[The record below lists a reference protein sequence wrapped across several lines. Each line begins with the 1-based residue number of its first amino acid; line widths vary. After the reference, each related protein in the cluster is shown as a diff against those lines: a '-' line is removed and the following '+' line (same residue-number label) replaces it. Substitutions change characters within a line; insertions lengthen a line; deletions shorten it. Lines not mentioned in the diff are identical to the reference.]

1 MLSAESLFLQPNSPM
16 SRKYLTLLF
25 PFLLTACADTADT
38 DGLNRSSW
46 NADST
51 GYVALNICLPATGGA
66 GMRASSDGTL
76 TEGEKKEY
84 AVNDAT
90 LILFAG
96 NNEEEALFEGAYMVP
111 ARFTTDGGTSQVT
124 VSSRV
129 TRKIRQVENG
139 NVYAYVILNGIGA
152 GVVDTEDGAA
162 TDDIQHTALTVKT
175 KDGTVTLS
183 RQTPV
188 TFRKF
193 LQYVTDATDTRR
205 GFLMTN
211 APLYNTAAGTNTVQT
226 LSRIAPDRIK
236 LTPEEA
242 EGEAATEVYV
252 ERVMAKVSLVD
263 GRDKAKRQYSVTNDA
278 GHTTTYKVEL
288 KNWVL
293 DNTNRSAYLTRHATT
308 ADFKTWAG
316 LKNVKAAA
324 TRFIGAMPVATTGDY
339 KTFVRTHWAKDVNYD
354 KNVHPADM
362 SRLGDGNEA
371 AVNGA
376 LGSDNPQYCFENT
389 FDVERMTVDNT
400 TRAILAAQFVE
411 DGKTTPADLYLYDND
426 TTTLA
431 NAANMK
437 ADITAAINA
446 MAVVKARGK
455 ATDLTF
461 EEVNAHLK
469 RVKSFTI
476 GSVSYTADAT
486 DAAVLKVFN
495 PVYSNIGDI
504 NIYKDGMVY
513 YQIRVKHFGDDL
525 TPWNRG
531 EAKVTTTDTYPVVN
545 RDANYLGRYGILRNN
560 WYELNVATVNR
571 LGYPAIPPLTDKP
584 DDLLNEYISVKVNI
598 QPWVKKGKEIVLQ

>member
-1 MLSAESLFLQPNSPM
+1 M

-38 DGLNRSSW
+38 DGLNRSLW

-66 GMRASSDGTL
+66 GMRATSSDGTL
-76 TEGEKKEY
+76 TDGEKKEY

-183 RQTPV
+183 RQAPV

-226 LSRIAPDRIK
+226 LSLIAPERIK

-242 EGEAATEVYV
+242 ESEAATEVYV

-263 GRDKAKRQYSVTNDA
+263 GRDASKCQYSVTNDA
-278 GHTTTYKVEL
+278 GTKTTTYNVTL
-288 KNWVL
+288 KSWVL

-316 LKNVKAAA
+316 LKNVKADA
-324 TRFIGAMPVATTGDY
+324 TRFVGAMPVATTGDY
-339 KTFVRTHWAKDVNYD
+339 RTFVRTHWAKDVNYD
-354 KNVHPADM
+354 MNVHPADIN
-362 SRLGDGNEA
+362 RLGDGNEA

-376 LGSDNPQYCFENT
+376 LGADNPQYCFENT
-389 FDVERMTVDNT
+389 FDVEHMTVDNT

-411 DGKTTPADLYLYDND
+411 EGKAAADLYLYDND

-431 NAANMK
+431 NTATMK

-446 MAVVKARGK
+446 MAVVKARGT
-455 ATDLTF
+455 AGDVVF
-461 EEVNAHLK
+461 EEVNAHLR

-476 GSVSYTADAT
+476 GSVSYAADAT
-486 DAAVLKVFN
+486 DAAVLQVFN
-495 PVYSNIGDI
+495 TVYSNIGDI

-584 DDLLNEYISVKVNI
+584 DDLLNEYISVIVNI

>member
-1 MLSAESLFLQPNSPM
+1 M
-16 SRKYLTLLF
+16 SHKYLTFLF
-25 PFLLTACADTADT
+25 PFLLTACADT
-38 DGLNRSSW
+38 DGLNNGPSW

-76 TEGEKKEY
+76 TDGEKKEY

-90 LILFAG
+90 LVLFAG

-111 ARFTTDGGTSQVT
+111 ARFTTDGSSSQVT

-129 TRKIRQVENG
+129 TRKIRQVEHG
-139 NVYAYVILNGIGA
+139 NVYAYVILNGIST

-193 LQYVTDATDTRR
+193 QQYVTDATDTRH

-211 APLYNTAAGTNTVQT
+211 APLYNTAAGTHTVQT
-226 LSRIAPDRIK
+226 LSLIAPERIK

-263 GRDKAKRQYSVTNDA
+263 GREATKRQYSVTNDA
-278 GHTTTYKVEL
+278 GLTTTYNVTL

-308 ADFKTWAG
+308 ADFKTWAE
-316 LKNVKAAA
+316 LKNVKADA
-324 TRFIGAMPVATTGDY
+324 TPRFIGATKVATTGDY
-339 KTFVRTHWAKDVNYD
+339 QTFVRTHWAKDVNYD
-354 KNVHPADM
+354 KNVDSADM

-376 LGSDNPQYCFENT
+376 LGADNPQYCFENT
-389 FDVERMTVDNT
+389 FDVERMTIDNT

-411 DGKTTPADLYLYDND
+411 NGKKPADLYLYDND

-431 NAANMK
+431 NVANMK

-446 MAVVKARGK
+446 MTVVKACGT
-455 ATDLTF
+455 ATNLTF
-461 EEVNAHLK
+461 EEVNAHLR

-476 GSVSYTADAT
+476 GSVSYAANAT

-495 PVYSNIGDI
+495 TVYSNIGDI
-504 NIYKDGMVY
+504 NIYKDGMAY

-584 DDLLNEYISVKVNI
+584 DDLLNEYISVIVNI

>member
-1 MLSAESLFLQPNSPM
+1 M
-16 SRKYLTLLF
+16 SHKYLTLLF
-25 PFLLTACADTADT
+25 PFLLTACADT
-38 DGLNRSSW
+38 DGLSGSSW

-66 GMRASSDGTL
+66 GMRATSSDGTL
-76 TEGEKKEY
+76 TDGEKKEY

-96 NNEEEALFEGAYMVP
+96 NNEEEALFEGAYIVP
-111 ARFTTDGGTSQVT
+111 ARFTADGGTSQVT

-175 KDGTVTLS
+175 KDGIVTLS
-183 RQTPV
+183 RQAPV

-211 APLYNTAAGTNTVQT
+211 APLYDKGTNTVQT
-226 LSRIAPDRIK
+226 LSPIDPGHIK

-242 EGEAATEVYV
+242 EREAATEVYV

-263 GRDKAKRQYSVTNDA
+263 GRDATKRQYSVTNDA
-278 GHTTTYKVEL
+278 GTKTTYHVEL

-293 DNTNRSAYLTRHATT
+293 DNTNHSAYLTRHATT

-316 LKNVKAAA
+316 LQNVKADA
-324 TRFIGAMPVATTGDY
+324 TRFVGATPVATTGDY
-339 KTFVRTHWAKDVNYD
+339 QTFVRTHWAKDVNYD
-354 KNVHPADM
+354 KNVHPADIN
-362 SRLGDGNEA
+362 RLSDGNEA

-411 DGKTTPADLYLYDND
+411 EGKAAADLYLYDND

-431 NAANMK
+431 NTADMTAN
-437 ADITAAINA
+437 ITAAINA
-446 MAVVKARGK
+446 MEVVKARGT
-455 ATDLTF
+455 ASDVAF
-461 EEVNAHLK
+461 EEVNAHLR

-476 GSVSYTADAT
+476 GSVSYAADAT

-495 PVYSNIGDI
+495 TVYSNIGDI
-504 NIYKDGMVY
+504 NIYKEGMVY

-584 DDLLNEYISVKVNI
+584 DDLLNEYISVIVNI

>member
-1 MLSAESLFLQPNSPM
+1 M
-16 SRKYLTLLF
+16 SHKYLTFLF
-25 PFLLTACADTADT
+25 PFLLTACADT
-38 DGLNRSSW
+38 DGLNNGPSW

-76 TEGEKKEY
+76 TDGEKKEY

-90 LILFAG
+90 LVLFAG
-96 NNEEEALFEGAYMVP
+96 DNEEEALFEGAYMVP
-111 ARFTTDGGTSQVT
+111 ARFTTDGSSSQVT

-129 TRKIRQVENG
+129 TRKIRQVEHG
-139 NVYAYVILNGIGA
+139 NVYAYVILNGIST

-193 LQYVTDATDTRR
+193 QQYVTDATDTRH

-211 APLYNTAAGTNTVQT
+211 APLYNTAAGTHTVQT
-226 LSRIAPDRIK
+226 LSLIAPDRIK

-242 EGEAATEVYV
+242 REAATEVYV

-263 GRDKAKRQYSVTNDA
+263 GREATKRQYSVTNDA
-278 GHTTTYKVEL
+278 NKKTTYNVTL

-316 LKNVKAAA
+316 LKNVKADA
-324 TRFIGAMPVATTGDY
+324 TRFIGATAVATTGDY
-339 KTFVRTHWAKDVNYD
+339 RTFVRTHWAKDVNYD
-354 KNVHPADM
+354 YDKNVYPADM

-376 LGSDNPQYCFENT
+376 LGADNPQYCFENT
-389 FDVERMTVDNT
+389 FDVERMTIDNT

-411 DGKTTPADLYLYDND
+411 NGKKPADLYLYDND

-431 NAANMK
+431 NTANMTD
-437 ADITAAINA
+437 DITAAINA
-446 MAVVKARGK
+446 MEVVKARGT
-455 ATDLTF
+455 ATNLTF
-461 EEVNAHLK
+461 EEVNAHLR

-476 GSVSYTADAT
+476 GDVSYAANAT

-495 PVYSNIGDI
+495 TVYSNIGDI

-584 DDLLNEYISVKVNI
+584 DDLLNEYISVIVNI

>member
-1 MLSAESLFLQPNSPM
+1 MPH
-16 SRKYLTLLF
+16 KYLTLLF
-25 PFLLTACADTADT
+25 PFLLTACADT
-38 DGLNRSSW
+38 DGLSGSSW

-76 TEGEKKEY
+76 TDGEKKEY

-96 NNEEEALFEGAYMVP
+96 NNEEEALFEGAYIVP

-129 TRKIRQVENG
+129 TRKIRQVEHG

-211 APLYNTAAGTNTVQT
+211 APLYDKGTNTVQT
-226 LSRIAPDRIK
+226 LSLIAPERIK

-263 GRDKAKRQYSVTNDA
+263 GRVAAKRQYSVTNDA
-278 GHTTTYKVEL
+278 GKKTTYHVTL

-324 TRFIGAMPVATTGDY
+324 TRFIGATTVATTGDY
-339 KTFVRTHWAKDVNYD
+339 QNFVRTHWAKDVNYD
-354 KNVHPADM
+354 KNVYPADM

-371 AVNGA
+371 AVNGM

-389 FDVERMTVDNT
+389 FDVERMTIDNT

-411 DGKTTPADLYLYDND
+411 EGKESADLYLYDND

-431 NAANMK
+431 NVANMK

-446 MAVVKARGK
+446 MAVVKAHGT
-455 ATDLTF
+455 ASDVAF

-476 GSVSYTADAT
+476 GDVSYAADAT

-495 PVYSNIGDI
+495 TVYSNIGDI
-504 NIYKDGMVY
+504 NIYKNGMVY

>member
-1 MLSAESLFLQPNSPM
+1 M
-16 SRKYLTLLF
+16 SHKYLTLLF
-25 PFLLTACADTADT
+25 PFLLTACADT
-38 DGLNRSSW
+38 DGLSGSSW

-76 TEGEKKEY
+76 TDGEKKEY

-111 ARFTTDGGTSQVT
+111 ARFTTNGSTSQVT

-129 TRKIRQVENG
+129 TRKIRQVEHG

-193 LQYVTDATDTRR
+193 LQYVTDATDTRH

-226 LSRIAPDRIK
+226 LSRIAPERIK

-263 GRDKAKRQYSVTNDA
+263 GRDDAKRQYSVTNDA
-278 GHTTTYKVEL
+278 GTKTTYHVTL

-316 LKNVKAAA
+316 LKNVKANA
-324 TRFIGAMPVATTGDY
+324 TRFIGATTVATTGDY
-339 KTFVRTHWAKDVNYD
+339 QNFVRTHWAKDVNYD
-354 KNVHPADM
+354 KDKNVYPADM

-389 FDVERMTVDNT
+389 FDVERMTIDNT

-411 DGKTTPADLYLYDND
+411 EGKASADLYLYDND

-431 NAANMK
+431 NVANMTD
-437 ADITAAINA
+437 DITAAINA
-446 MAVVKARGK
+446 MAVVKARGT
-455 ATDLTF
+455 ASDVVF
-461 EEVNAHLK
+461 EAVNDHLK

-495 PVYSNIGDI
+495 TVYSNIGDI
-504 NIYKDGMVY
+504 NIYKNGMVY

>member
-1 MLSAESLFLQPNSPM
+1 M
-16 SRKYLTLLF
+16 SHKYLTLLF
-25 PFLLTACADTADT
+25 PFLLTACADT
-38 DGLNRSSW
+38 DGLSGSSW

-66 GMRASSDGTL
+66 GMRATSSDGTL

-90 LILFAG
+90 LVLFAG

-129 TRKIRQVENG
+129 TRKIRQVEHG

-183 RQTPV
+183 RQAPV

-211 APLYNTAAGTNTVQT
+211 APLYDKGTNTVQT
-226 LSRIAPDRIK
+226 LSRIDPGRIK

-242 EGEAATEVYV
+242 EGEDATEVYV

-263 GRDKAKRQYSVTNDA
+263 GREHSKCQYSVTNDE
-278 GHTTTYKVEL
+278 GHKKTYNVTL

-293 DNTNRSAYLTRHATT
+293 DNTKRSAYLTRHATT

-316 LKNVKAAA
+316 LQNVKAAA
-324 TRFIGAMPVATTGDY
+324 TRFVGATPVATTGDY
-339 KTFVRTHWAKDVNYD
+339 QNFVRTHWAKDVNYD
-354 KNVHPADM
+354 KNVYPADM
-362 SRLGDGNEA
+362 SRLSDGNEA

-411 DGKTTPADLYLYDND
+411 EGKAAADLYLYDND

-431 NAANMK
+431 NVANMTD
-437 ADITAAINA
+437 DITAAINA
-446 MAVVKARGK
+446 MAVVKACGK
-455 ATDLTF
+455 AGDVVF
-461 EEVNAHLK
+461 EAVNAHLK

-476 GSVSYTADAT
+476 GGVSYTANAT

-495 PVYSNIGDI
+495 TVYSNIGDI

-584 DDLLNEYISVKVNI
+584 DDLLNEYISVIVNI

>member
-1 MLSAESLFLQPNSPM
+1 M
-16 SRKYLTLLF
+16 SHKYLTFLF
-25 PFLLTACADTADT
+25 PFLLTACADT
-38 DGLNRSSW
+38 DGLNNGPSW

-66 GMRASSDGTL
+66 GTRASSDGTL
-76 TEGEKKEY
+76 TDGEKKEY

-90 LILFAG
+90 LVLFAG

-111 ARFTTDGGTSQVT
+111 ARFTTDGSSSQVT

-129 TRKIRQVENG
+129 TRKIRQVEHG
-139 NVYAYVILNGIGA
+139 NVYAYVILNGIST

-193 LQYVTDATDTRR
+193 QQYVTDATDTRH

-211 APLYNTAAGTNTVQT
+211 APLYNTATGTHTVQT
-226 LSRIAPDRIK
+226 LSLIAPDRIK

-242 EGEAATEVYV
+242 REAATEVYV

-263 GRDKAKRQYSVTNDA
+263 GREATKRQYSVTNDA
-278 GHTTTYKVEL
+278 GLTTTYNVEL

-324 TRFIGAMPVATTGDY
+324 TRFIGATPVGTGDY
-339 KTFVRTHWAKDVNYD
+339 QKFVRTHWAKDVNYD
-354 KNVHPADM
+354 KNVYPADM
-362 SRLGDGNEA
+362 SRLGDGNET

-376 LGSDNPQYCFENT
+376 LGADNPQYCFENT
-389 FDVERMTVDNT
+389 FDVERMTIDNT

-411 DGKTTPADLYLYDND
+411 DGKAPADLYLYDND

-431 NAANMK
+431 NVANMK

-446 MAVVKARGK
+446 MTVVKACGT

-461 EEVNAHLK
+461 EAVNAHLWH
-469 RVKSFTI
+469 VKSFTI
-476 GSVSYTADAT
+476 GGVSYAANAT

-495 PVYSNIGDI
+495 TVYSKIGDI
-504 NIYKDGMVY
+504 NIYKDGMAY

-531 EAKVTTTDTYPVVN
+531 EAKVTTTDTYPVAN

-584 DDLLNEYISVKVNI
+584 DDLLNEYISVIVNI

>member
-1 MLSAESLFLQPNSPM
+1 M
-16 SRKYLTLLF
+16 SHKYLTLLF
-25 PFLLTACADTADT
+25 PFLLTACADT
-38 DGLNRSSW
+38 DGLSGSLW

-76 TEGEKKEY
+76 TDGEKKEY

-90 LILFAG
+90 LVLFAG

-183 RQTPV
+183 RQAPV

-193 LQYVTDATDTRR
+193 LQYVTDATDTRH

-226 LSRIAPDRIK
+226 LSLIDPDRIK

-242 EGEAATEVYV
+242 EREDATEVYV

-263 GRDKAKRQYSVTNDA
+263 GRVAAKRQYSVTNDA
-278 GHTTTYKVEL
+278 GTKTTYHVTL

-308 ADFKTWAG
+308 TDFKTWAG
-316 LKNVKAAA
+316 LKNVKADA
-324 TRFIGAMPVATTGDY
+324 TRFIGATPVATTGDY
-339 KTFVRTHWAKDVNYD
+339 QKFVRTHWAKDVNYD
-354 KNVHPADM
+354 KNVHPTDIN
-362 SRLGDGNEA
+362 RLSDGNEA

-376 LGSDNPQYCFENT
+376 LGADNPQYCFENT
-389 FDVERMTVDNT
+389 FDVERMTADNT

-411 DGKTTPADLYLYDND
+411 EGKAAADLYLYDND

-431 NAANMK
+431 NATNMK

-446 MAVVKARGK
+446 MEVVKALGK

-461 EEVNAHLK
+461 EDVNAHLR

-476 GSVSYTADAT
+476 GGVSYTADAT
-486 DAAVLKVFN
+486 DAAILKVFN
-495 PVYSNIGDI
+495 TVYSNIGDI
-504 NIYKDGMVY
+504 NIYKNGMVY

-584 DDLLNEYISVKVNI
+584 DDLLNEYISVIVNI

>member
-1 MLSAESLFLQPNSPM
+1 M

-25 PFLLTACADTADT
+25 PFLLTACADT
-38 DGLNRSSW
+38 DGLNRSLW

-76 TEGEKKEY
+76 TDGEKKEY

-111 ARFTTDGGTSQVT
+111 ARFTTDGSTSQIT

-162 TDDIQHTALTVKT
+162 TDDVQHTALTVRT

-183 RQTPV
+183 RQAPV

-226 LSRIAPDRIK
+226 LSLIAPDRIK

-263 GRDKAKRQYSVTNDA
+263 GRVAAKRQYSVTNDA
-278 GHTTTYKVEL
+278 GTKTTTYNVEL
-288 KNWVL
+288 KSWVL

-316 LKNVKAAA
+316 LKNVTAAA
-324 TRFIGAMPVATTGDY
+324 TRFVGVTPVATTGDY

-354 KNVHPADM
+354 KNVHPADI
-362 SRLGDGNEA
+362 SRLSDGDEA
-371 AVNGA
+371 AVNGV
-376 LGSDNPQYCFENT
+376 LGTDNPQYCFENT
-389 FDVERMTVDNT
+389 FDVERMTIDNT

-411 DGKTTPADLYLYDND
+411 DGKAAADLYLYDND

-431 NAANMK
+431 NTANMTD
-437 ADITAAINA
+437 DITAAINA
-446 MAVVKARGK
+446 MEVVKARGT
-455 ATDLTF
+455 ATDLIF
-461 EEVNAHLK
+461 EDVNAHLR

-476 GSVSYTADAT
+476 GSVSYAADAT
-486 DAAVLKVFN
+486 DAAILKVFN
-495 PVYSNIGDI
+495 TVYSNIGDI

-584 DDLLNEYISVKVNI
+584 DDLLNEYISVIVNI

>member
-1 MLSAESLFLQPNSPM
+1 M
-16 SRKYLTLLF
+16 SHKYLTFLF
-25 PFLLTACADTADT
+25 PFLLTACADT
-38 DGLNRSSW
+38 DGLNRSLW

-51 GYVALNICLPATGGA
+51 GYVALHICLPATGGA

-76 TEGEKKEY
+76 TDGEKKEY

-96 NNEEEALFEGAYMVP
+96 DNEEEALFEGAYMVP
-111 ARFTTDGGTSQVT
+111 ARFTTNGSTSQVT

-129 TRKIRQVENG
+129 TRKIRQVETG

-175 KDGTVTLS
+175 KDGSVTLS

-242 EGEAATEVYV
+242 EREAATEVYV

-263 GRDKAKRQYSVTNDA
+263 GRDDAKRQYSVTNDA
-278 GHTTTYKVEL
+278 GTKTYNVTL

-316 LKNVKAAA
+316 LKNVKANA
-324 TRFIGAMPVATTGDY
+324 TRFIGATKVATTGDY
-339 KTFVRTHWAKDVNYD
+339 QTFVRTHWAKDVNYD
-354 KNVHPADM
+354 KNVYPADM

-371 AVNGA
+371 AVNGM
-376 LGSDNPQYCFENT
+376 LGTDNPQYCFENT
-389 FDVERMTVDNT
+389 FDVERMTIDNT

-411 DGKTTPADLYLYDND
+411 QGKAAADLYLYDND

-446 MAVVKARGK
+446 MEVVKACGM
-455 ATDLTF
+455 ATDVTF
-461 EEVNAHLK
+461 ETVNAHLR

-476 GSVSYTADAT
+476 GGVSYAADAT

-495 PVYSNIGDI
+495 TVYSNIGDI

-531 EAKVTTTDTYPVVN
+531 EAKVTTTDSYPVVN

-584 DDLLNEYISVKVNI
+584 DDLLNEYISVKINI

>member
-1 MLSAESLFLQPNSPM
+1 M
-16 SRKYLTLLF
+16 SHKYLTLLF
-25 PFLLTACADTADT
+25 PFLLTACADT
-38 DGLNRSSW
+38 DGLSGSSW

-76 TEGEKKEY
+76 TDGEKKEY

-111 ARFTTDGGTSQVT
+111 ARFTTNGSTSQVT

-183 RQTPV
+183 RQAPV

-211 APLYNTAAGTNTVQT
+211 APLYDKGTNTVQT
-226 LSRIAPDRIK
+226 LSRIAPERIK

-242 EGEAATEVYV
+242 EREAATEVYV

-263 GRDKAKRQYSVTNDA
+263 GRDATKCKYSVTNDA
-278 GHTTTYKVEL
+278 GKKTTYHVTL

-316 LKNVKAAA
+316 LKNVKADV
-324 TRFIGAMPVATTGDY
+324 TRFIGATTVATTGDY
-339 KTFVRTHWAKDVNYD
+339 RTFVRTHWAKDVNYD
-354 KNVHPADM
+354 KNVYPADM

-376 LGSDNPQYCFENT
+376 LGADNPQYCFENT
-389 FDVERMTVDNT
+389 FDVERMTIDNT

-411 DGKTTPADLYLYDND
+411 EGKAPADLYLYDND

-431 NAANMK
+431 NTADMTAN
-437 ADITAAINA
+437 ITAAINA
-446 MAVVKARGK
+446 MEVVKVCGT
-455 ATDLTF
+455 ATNLTF
-461 EEVNAHLK
+461 EEVNAHLR

-476 GSVSYTADAT
+476 GSESYAADAT

-495 PVYSNIGDI
+495 TVYSNIGDI
-504 NIYKDGMVY
+504 NIYKNGMVY

>member
-1 MLSAESLFLQPNSPM
+1 M
-16 SRKYLTLLF
+16 SHKYLTLLF
-25 PFLLTACADTADT
+25 PFLLTACADT
-38 DGLNRSSW
+38 DGLSGSSW

-76 TEGEKKEY
+76 TDGEKKEY

-139 NVYAYVILNGIGA
+139 NVYAYVILNGIGT

-162 TDDIQHTALTVKT
+162 TDDVQHTALTVRT

-183 RQTPV
+183 RQAPV

-211 APLYNTAAGTNTVQT
+211 APLYDKGTNTVQT
-226 LSRIAPDRIK
+226 LSPIDPGHIK

-242 EGEAATEVYV
+242 EREAATEVYV

-263 GRDKAKRQYSVTNDA
+263 GRVAAKRQYSVTNDA
-278 GHTTTYKVEL
+278 GKKTTYHVEL

-316 LKNVKAAA
+316 LQNVKAAA
-324 TRFIGAMPVATTGDY
+324 TRFVGATPVATTGDY
-339 KTFVRTHWAKDVNYD
+339 QAFVRTHWAKDVNYD
-354 KNVHPADM
+354 KNVHPTDISCLTA
-362 SRLGDGNEA
+362 GNEA

-389 FDVERMTVDNT
+389 FDVERMTANNT

-411 DGKTTPADLYLYDND
+411 EGKTPADLYLYDND

-431 NAANMK
+431 NTANMTD
-437 ADITAAINA
+437 DITAAINA
-446 MAVVKARGK
+446 MAVVKARGM
-455 ATDLTF
+455 ATDVTF
-461 EEVNAHLK
+461 EEVNAHLR

-476 GSVSYTADAT
+476 GGVSYTADAT

-495 PVYSNIGDI
+495 TVYSNIGDI
-504 NIYKDGMVY
+504 NIYKNGMVY

-584 DDLLNEYISVKVNI
+584 DDLLNEYISVIVNI

>member
-1 MLSAESLFLQPNSPM
+1 M
-16 SRKYLTLLF
+16 SHKYLTLLF
-25 PFLLTACADTADT
+25 PFLLTACADT
-38 DGLNRSSW
+38 DGLSGSSW

-76 TEGEKKEY
+76 TDGEKKEY

-90 LILFAG
+90 LVLFAG
-96 NNEEEALFEGAYMVP
+96 NNEEDALFEGAYMVP

-183 RQTPV
+183 RQAPV

-211 APLYNTAAGTNTVQT
+211 APLYDKGTNTVQT
-226 LSRIAPDRIK
+226 LSRIDPNRIK
-236 LTPEEA
+236 LKPEEA

-263 GRDKAKRQYSVTNDA
+263 GRDATKCQYSVTNAA
-278 GHTTTYKVEL
+278 GTKTTYHVTL

-324 TRFIGAMPVATTGDY
+324 TRFVGVTPVATTGDY
-339 KTFVRTHWAKDVNYD
+339 QNFVRTHWAKDVNYD

-362 SRLGDGNEA
+362 NRLGDGNEA

-376 LGSDNPQYCFENT
+376 LGTDNPQYCFENT

-411 DGKTTPADLYLYDND
+411 NGKAAADLYLYDND

-431 NAANMK
+431 NVANMK

-446 MAVVKARGK
+446 MEVVKARGM

-476 GSVSYTADAT
+476 GSVSYAADAT

-495 PVYSNIGDI
+495 TVYSNIGDI
-504 NIYKDGMVY
+504 NIYKNGMVY

-571 LGYPAIPPLTDKP
+571 LGYPAIPPLTNKP

>member
-1 MLSAESLFLQPNSPM
+1 M
-16 SRKYLTLLF
+16 SHKYLTFLF
-25 PFLLTACADTADT
+25 PFLLTACADT
-38 DGLNRSSW
+38 DGLNGPSW

-76 TEGEKKEY
+76 TDGEKKEY

-90 LILFAG
+90 LVLFAG

-162 TDDIQHTALTVKT
+162 TDDVQHTALTVKT

-183 RQTPV
+183 RQAPV

-193 LQYVTDATDTRR
+193 QQYVTDATDTRR

-211 APLYNTAAGTNTVQT
+211 APLYNNAAGTHTVQT
-226 LSRIAPDRIK
+226 LSLIAPNRIK

-263 GRDKAKRQYSVTNDA
+263 GRDRDPSKRQYSVTNDA
-278 GHTTTYKVEL
+278 GKTTTYNVTL
-288 KNWVL
+288 KSWVL

-316 LKNVKAAA
+316 LKNVKADAP
-324 TRFIGAMPVATTGDY
+324 RFIGATPVGTGDY
-339 KTFVRTHWAKDVNYD
+339 QKFVRTHWAKDVNYD
-354 KNVHPADM
+354 KNVHSTDIN
-362 SRLGDGNEA
+362 RLSDGNEA
-371 AVNGA
+371 VVNGA
-376 LGSDNPQYCFENT
+376 LGSNNPQYCFENT
-389 FDVERMTVDNT
+389 FDVEHMTVDNT

-411 DGKTTPADLYLYDND
+411 VGKAPADLYLYDND

-431 NAANMK
+431 NVANMP
-437 ADITAAINA
+437 AAITAAINA
-446 MAVVKARGK
+446 MEVVKARGT
-455 ATDLTF
+455 AGDVAF

-476 GSVSYTADAT
+476 GGVSYAANAT

-495 PVYSNIGDI
+495 TVYSNIGDI
-504 NIYKDGMVY
+504 NIYKDGMAY

-584 DDLLNEYISVKVNI
+584 DDLLNEYISVIVNI

>member
-1 MLSAESLFLQPNSPM
+1 M
-16 SRKYLTLLF
+16 SHKYLTLLF
-25 PFLLTACADTADT
+25 PFLLTACADT
-38 DGLNRSSW
+38 DGLSGSSW

-66 GMRASSDGTL
+66 GMRASSSDGTL
-76 TEGEKKEY
+76 TDGEKKEY

-90 LILFAG
+90 LVLFAG

-111 ARFTTDGGTSQVT
+111 ARFTTNGSTSQVT

-129 TRKIRQVENG
+129 TRKIRQVEHG
-139 NVYAYVILNGIGA
+139 NVYAYVILNGIGT
-152 GVVDTEDGAA
+152 GVVDTEDGVA

-175 KDGTVTLS
+175 KVGTVTLS

-211 APLYNTAAGTNTVQT
+211 APLYDKGTNIVQT
-226 LSRIAPDRIK
+226 LSLIDPGRIK

-242 EGEAATEVYV
+242 EREAATEVYV

-263 GRDKAKRQYSVTNDA
+263 GRVAAKRQYSVTNAA
-278 GHTTTYKVEL
+278 GTKTTYHVEL

-324 TRFIGAMPVATTGDY
+324 TRFVGATPVATTGDY
-339 KTFVRTHWAKDVNYD
+339 QAFVRTHWAKDVNYD
-354 KNVHPADM
+354 KNVYPADM

-376 LGSDNPQYCFENT
+376 LGTDNPQYCFENT
-389 FDVERMTVDNT
+389 FDVERMTIDNT
-400 TRAILAAQFVE
+400 TRAILAAQFVK
-411 DGKTTPADLYLYDND
+411 DGEAPADLYLYDND

-431 NAANMK
+431 NTANMTD
-437 ADITAAINA
+437 DITDAINA
-446 MAVVKARGK
+446 MEVVKARGT
-455 ATDLTF
+455 ATGLTF
-461 EEVNAHLK
+461 EAVNDHLR

-476 GSVSYTADAT
+476 GGVSYAADAT
-486 DAAVLKVFN
+486 DAAVLQVFN
-495 PVYSNIGDI
+495 TVYSNIGDI

-584 DDLLNEYISVKVNI
+584 DDLLNEYISVIVNI

>member
-1 MLSAESLFLQPNSPM
+1 M

-38 DGLNRSSW
+38 DGLNKSLW

-66 GMRASSDGTL
+66 GMRASSSDGTL
-76 TEGEKKEY
+76 TDGEKKEY

-90 LILFAG
+90 LVLFAG

-162 TDDIQHTALTVKT
+162 TDDVQHTALTVKT

-183 RQTPV
+183 RQAPV

-211 APLYNTAAGTNTVQT
+211 APLYNNAAGTNTVQT
-226 LSRIAPDRIK
+226 LSLIAPDRIK

-263 GRDKAKRQYSVTNDA
+263 GRELSKCQYSVTNDA
-278 GHTTTYKVEL
+278 GTKTTYHVTL
-288 KNWVL
+288 KSWVL

-316 LKNVKAAA
+316 LKNVTADA
-324 TRFIGAMPVATTGDY
+324 TRFVGAMPVATTGDY
-339 KTFVRTHWAKDVNYD
+339 RTFVRTHWAKDVNYD
-354 KNVHPADM
+354 KNVHPADIN
-362 SRLGDGNEA
+362 RLSDGNEA

-376 LGSDNPQYCFENT
+376 LGADNPQYCFENT

-411 DGKTTPADLYLYDND
+411 KGKTSADLYLYDND

-431 NAANMK
+431 NATTMK

-446 MAVVKARGK
+446 MEVVKALGK

-461 EEVNAHLK
+461 EVVNAHLR
-469 RVKSFTI
+469 RVKSFKI
-476 GSVSYTADAT
+476 GSVSYAADAT
-486 DAAVLKVFN
+486 DAAVLQVFN
-495 PVYSNIGDI
+495 TVYSNIGDI
-504 NIYKDGMVY
+504 NIYKNGMVY

-571 LGYPAIPPLTDKP
+571 LGYPAIPPLSDKP
-584 DDLLNEYISVKVNI
+584 DDLLNEYISVIVNI

>member
-1 MLSAESLFLQPNSPM
+1 M

-25 PFLLTACADTADT
+25 PFLLTACADNANT
-38 DGLNRSSW
+38 DGLNGSSW

-51 GYVALNICLPATGGA
+51 GYVTLNICLPATGGA
-66 GMRASSDGTL
+66 GMRATSSDGTL

-90 LILFAG
+90 LVLFAG

-111 ARFTTDGGTSQVT
+111 ARFTTDGSSSQVT

-129 TRKIRQVENG
+129 TRKIRQVEHG
-139 NVYAYVILNGIGA
+139 NVYAYVILNGIGT

-162 TDDIQHTALTVKT
+162 TDDVQHTALTVKT

-183 RQTPV
+183 RQAPV

-193 LQYVTDATDTRR
+193 QQYVTDATDTRH

-226 LSRIAPDRIK
+226 LSLIAPDRIK

-242 EGEAATEVYV
+242 REAATEVYV

-263 GRDKAKRQYSVTNDA
+263 GRDKAKLQYSVTNDA
-278 GHTTTYKVEL
+278 GRTTTYNVEL

-316 LKNVKAAA
+316 LKNVKADA
-324 TRFIGAMPVATTGDY
+324 TRFIGATTVATTGDY
-339 KTFVRTHWAKDVNYD
+339 RTFVRTHWAKDVNYD
-354 KNVHPADM
+354 NKNVHPADM

-376 LGSDNPQYCFENT
+376 LGADNPQYCFENT
-389 FDVERMTVDNT
+389 FDVERMTINNT

-411 DGKTTPADLYLYDND
+411 VGKAPADLYLYDND

-431 NAANMK
+431 NTANMQ

-446 MAVVKARGK
+446 MTVVKACGT
-455 ATDLTF
+455 ATNLIF
-461 EEVNAHLK
+461 EEVNAHLR

-476 GSVSYTADAT
+476 GSVSYAANAT

-495 PVYSNIGDI
+495 TVYSNIGDI

-584 DDLLNEYISVKVNI
+584 DDLLNEYISVIVNI

>member
-1 MLSAESLFLQPNSPM
+1 M
-16 SRKYLTLLF
+16 SHKYLTLLF
-25 PFLLTACADTADT
+25 PFLLTACADT
-38 DGLNRSSW
+38 DGLNNGSSW

-51 GYVALNICLPATGGA
+51 GYVAFNICLPATGGA

-76 TEGEKKEY
+76 TDGEKKEY

-90 LILFAG
+90 LVLFAG

-111 ARFTTDGGTSQVT
+111 ARFTTDGSSSQVT

-129 TRKIRQVENG
+129 TRKIRQVEHG
-139 NVYAYVILNGIGA
+139 NVYAYVILNGICT

-193 LQYVTDATDTRR
+193 QQYVTDATDTRN

-226 LSRIAPDRIK
+226 LSLIAPDRIK

-242 EGEAATEVYV
+242 EREAATEVYV

-263 GRDKAKRQYSVTNDA
+263 GRDAAKRQYSVTNDA
-278 GHTTTYKVEL
+278 GLTTTYNVEL

-316 LKNVKAAA
+316 LQNVKAAA
-324 TRFIGAMPVATTGDY
+324 TRFIGATPVGTGDY
-339 KTFVRTHWAKDVNYD
+339 QKFVRTHWAKDVNYD
-354 KNVHPADM
+354 KNVRPTDIN
-362 SRLGDGNEA
+362 RLSDGNEA

-376 LGSDNPQYCFENT
+376 LGTDNPQYCFENT
-389 FDVERMTVDNT
+389 FDVERMTINNT

-411 DGKTTPADLYLYDND
+411 NGKKPADLYLYDND

-431 NAANMK
+431 NTANMK

-446 MAVVKARGK
+446 MEVVKARGT
-455 ATDLTF
+455 ATKLTF
-461 EEVNAHLK
+461 EAVNAHLK
-469 RVKSFTI
+469 RVESFTI
-476 GSVSYTADAT
+476 GGVSYAANAT

-495 PVYSNIGDI
+495 TVYSNIGDI
-504 NIYKDGMVY
+504 NIYKDGMAY

-584 DDLLNEYISVKVNI
+584 DDLLNEYISVIVNI

>member
-1 MLSAESLFLQPNSPM
+1 MPH
-16 SRKYLTLLF
+16 KYLTLLF
-25 PFLLTACADTADT
+25 PFLLTACADT
-38 DGLNRSSW
+38 DGLSGSSW

-76 TEGEKKEY
+76 TDGEKKEY

-96 NNEEEALFEGAYMVP
+96 NNEEEALFEGAYIVP

-129 TRKIRQVENG
+129 TRKIRQVEHG

-211 APLYNTAAGTNTVQT
+211 APLYDKGTNTVQT
-226 LSRIAPDRIK
+226 LSLIAPERIK

-263 GRDKAKRQYSVTNDA
+263 GRVAAKRQYSVTNDA
-278 GHTTTYKVEL
+278 GKKTTYHVTL

-324 TRFIGAMPVATTGDY
+324 TRFIGATTVATTGDY
-339 KTFVRTHWAKDVNYD
+339 QNFVRTHWAKDVNYD
-354 KNVHPADM
+354 KNVYPADM

-371 AVNGA
+371 AVNGM

-389 FDVERMTVDNT
+389 FDVERMTIDNT

-411 DGKTTPADLYLYDND
+411 EGKESADLYLYDND

-431 NAANMK
+431 NVANMK

-446 MAVVKARGK
+446 MAVVKAHGT
-455 ATDLTF
+455 ASDVAF

-476 GSVSYTADAT
+476 GDVSYAADAT

-495 PVYSNIGDI
+495 TVYSNIGDI
-504 NIYKDGMVY
+504 NIYKNGMVY

-598 QPWVKKGKEIVLQ
+598 QPWVKKG

>member
-1 MLSAESLFLQPNSPM
+1 M
-16 SRKYLTLLF
+16 SHKYLTLLF
-25 PFLLTACADTADT
+25 PFLLTACADT
-38 DGLNRSSW
+38 DGLSGSSW

-66 GMRASSDGTL
+66 GMRATSSDGTL
-76 TEGEKKEY
+76 TDGEKKEY

-129 TRKIRQVENG
+129 TRKIRQVEHG
-139 NVYAYVILNGIGA
+139 NVYAYVILNGIGT

-162 TDDIQHTALTVKT
+162 TDDVQHTALTVKT

-211 APLYNTAAGTNTVQT
+211 APLYDKGTNTVQT
-226 LSRIAPDRIK
+226 LSRIAPGRIK

-263 GRDKAKRQYSVTNDA
+263 GIVAAKRQYSVTNDA
-278 GHTTTYKVEL
+278 GTKTTYHVEL
-288 KNWVL
+288 KSWVL

-316 LKNVKAAA
+316 LKNVKADA
-324 TRFIGAMPVATTGDY
+324 TRFIGATPVATTGDY
-339 KTFVRTHWAKDVNYD
+339 QTFVRTHWAKDVNYD
-354 KNVHPADM
+354 KNVHPTDIN
-362 SRLGDGNEA
+362 RLSDGNEA

-411 DGKTTPADLYLYDND
+411 NGKAAADLYLYDND

-431 NAANMK
+431 NVANMTD
-437 ADITAAINA
+437 DITAAINA
-446 MAVVKARGK
+446 MAVVKACGT
-455 ATDLTF
+455 ATNLIF
-461 EEVNAHLK
+461 EAVNAHLK

-476 GSVSYTADAT
+476 GSVSYAADAT

-495 PVYSNIGDI
+495 TVYSNIGDI
-504 NIYKDGMVY
+504 NIYKNGMVY

-571 LGYPAIPPLTDKP
+571 LGYPAIPPLTNKP

>member
-1 MLSAESLFLQPNSPM
+1 M
-16 SRKYLTLLF
+16 SHKYLTLLF
-25 PFLLTACADTADT
+25 PFLLTACADT
-38 DGLNRSSW
+38 DGLNGSSW

-76 TEGEKKEY
+76 TDGEKKEY

-90 LILFAG
+90 LVLFAG
-96 NNEEEALFEGAYMVP
+96 DNEEEALFEGAYMVP
-111 ARFTTDGGTSQVT
+111 ARFTTDGSTSQVT

-129 TRKIRQVENG
+129 TRKIRQVEHG
-139 NVYAYVILNGIGA
+139 NVYAYVILNGIST

-193 LQYVTDATDTRR
+193 QQYVTDATDTRR

-211 APLYNTAAGTNTVQT
+211 APLYNTAAGTHTVQT
-226 LSRIAPDRIK
+226 LSLIDPNRIK

-242 EGEAATEVYV
+242 EEAATEVYV

-263 GRDKAKRQYSVTNDA
+263 GRDPTKRQYSVTNDA
-278 GHTTTYKVEL
+278 GLTTTYNVEL

-293 DNTNRSAYLTRHATT
+293 DNTNRSTYLTRHATT

-316 LKNVKAAA
+316 LKNVKADA
-324 TRFIGAMPVATTGDY
+324 TPRFIGATAVATTGDY
-339 KTFVRTHWAKDVNYD
+339 RTFFRTHWAKDVNYD
-354 KNVHPADM
+354 KNVYPADM

-376 LGSDNPQYCFENT
+376 LGTDNPQYCFENT
-389 FDVERMTVDNT
+389 FDVERMTIDNT

-411 DGKTTPADLYLYDND
+411 EGKAAADLYLYDND

-431 NAANMK
+431 NVANMP
-437 ADITAAINA
+437 ADIMAAINA
-446 MAVVKARGK
+446 MEVVKARGT
-455 ATDLTF
+455 ATNLTF
-461 EEVNAHLK
+461 EAVNAHLK

-486 DAAVLKVFN
+486 DAAVLQVFN
-495 PVYSNIGDI
+495 TVYSNIGDI
-504 NIYKDGMVY
+504 NIYKNGMVY

>member
-1 MLSAESLFLQPNSPM
+1 M
-16 SRKYLTLLF
+16 SHKYLTLLF
-25 PFLLTACADTADT
+25 PFLLTACADT
-38 DGLNRSSW
+38 DGLSGSSW

-76 TEGEKKEY
+76 TDGEKKEY

-90 LILFAG
+90 LVLFAG

-111 ARFTTDGGTSQVT
+111 ARFTANGSTSQIT

-162 TDDIQHTALTVKT
+162 TDDIQHTALTVRT

-193 LQYVTDATDTRR
+193 LQYVTDATDTRH

-226 LSRIAPDRIK
+226 LSRIAPERIK

-242 EGEAATEVYV
+242 EGEAATEVFV

-263 GRDKAKRQYSVTNDA
+263 GRVKAKRQYSVTNDA
-278 GHTTTYKVEL
+278 GKKTYNVTL

-316 LKNVKAAA
+316 LKNVKADA
-324 TRFIGAMPVATTGDY
+324 TRFIGATTVATTGDY
-339 KTFVRTHWAKDVNYD
+339 RTFVRTHWAKDVNYYD
-354 KNVHPADM
+354 KNVYPADM
-362 SRLGDGNEA
+362 NRLGDGNEA

-376 LGSDNPQYCFENT
+376 LGADNPQYCFENT
-389 FDVERMTVDNT
+389 FDVERMTIDNT

-411 DGKTTPADLYLYDND
+411 QGKAAADLYLYDND

-437 ADITAAINA
+437 DDITAAINA
-446 MAVVKARGK
+446 MAVVKARGT
-455 ATDLTF
+455 ATDVTF
-461 EEVNAHLK
+461 ETVNDHLR

-476 GSVSYTADAT
+476 GGVSYAANAT

-495 PVYSNIGDI
+495 TVYSNIGDI
-504 NIYKDGMVY
+504 NIYKNGMAY

>member
-1 MLSAESLFLQPNSPM
+1 M
-16 SRKYLTLLF
+16 SHKYLTLLF
-25 PFLLTACADTADT
+25 PFLLTACADT
-38 DGLNRSSW
+38 DGLNGSSW

-66 GMRASSDGTL
+66 GMRATSDGTL
-76 TEGEKKEY
+76 TDGEKKEY

-90 LILFAG
+90 LVLFAG

-111 ARFTTDGGTSQVT
+111 ARFTTDGSTSQVT

-162 TDDIQHTALTVKT
+162 TDDVQHTALTVRT

-183 RQTPV
+183 RQAPV

-193 LQYVTDATDTRR
+193 IQYVTDATDTRR

-211 APLYNTAAGTNTVQT
+211 APLYDKGTNTVQT
-226 LSRIAPDRIK
+226 LSRIAPERIK

-263 GRDKAKRQYSVTNDA
+263 GRDKAKLQYSVTNDA
-278 GHTTTYKVEL
+278 GKKTYNVTL

-316 LKNVKAAA
+316 LQNVKADA
-324 TRFIGAMPVATTGDY
+324 TRFVGATPVATTGDY
-339 KTFVRTHWAKDVNYD
+339 QAFVRTHWAKDVNYD
-354 KNVHPADM
+354 KNVHPTDIN
-362 SRLGDGNEA
+362 RLSDGNEA

-389 FDVERMTVDNT
+389 FDVERMTIDNT

-411 DGKTTPADLYLYDND
+411 DGKAAADLYLYDND

-431 NAANMK
+431 NVANMK

-446 MAVVKARGK
+446 MEVVKACGK
-455 ATDLTF
+455 AGDVVF
-461 EEVNAHLK
+461 EVVNAHLK

-476 GSVSYTADAT
+476 GGVSYAADAT

-495 PVYSNIGDI
+495 TVYSNIGDI
-504 NIYKDGMVY
+504 NIYKNGMVY

-571 LGYPAIPPLTDKP
+571 LGYPAIPPLTNKP
-584 DDLLNEYISVKVNI
+584 DDLLNEYISVIVNI

>member
-1 MLSAESLFLQPNSPM
+1 M
-16 SRKYLTLLF
+16 SHKYLTFLF
-25 PFLLTACADTADT
+25 PFLLTACADT
-38 DGLNRSSW
+38 DGLSGSSW

-76 TEGEKKEY
+76 TDGEKKEY

-90 LILFAG
+90 LVLFAG

-111 ARFTTDGGTSQVT
+111 ARFTTDGSTSQVT

-129 TRKIRQVENG
+129 TRKIRQVEHG

-162 TDDIQHTALTVKT
+162 TDDIQHTALTVRT

-193 LQYVTDATDTRR
+193 LQYVTDATDTRH

-226 LSRIAPDRIK
+226 LSRIAPERIK

-242 EGEAATEVYV
+242 EGEAATEVFV

-263 GRDKAKRQYSVTNDA
+263 GRVKAKRQYSVTNDA
-278 GHTTTYKVEL
+278 GTKTYNVTL

-316 LKNVKAAA
+316 LKNVKADA
-324 TRFIGAMPVATTGDY
+324 TRFIGATTVATTGDY
-339 KTFVRTHWAKDVNYD
+339 RTFVRTHWAKDVNYYD
-354 KNVHPADM
+354 KNVYPADM
-362 SRLGDGNEA
+362 NRLGDGNEA

-376 LGSDNPQYCFENT
+376 LGADNPQYCFENT
-389 FDVERMTVDNT
+389 FDVEHMTIDNT

-411 DGKTTPADLYLYDND
+411 QGKAAADLYLYDND

-437 ADITAAINA
+437 DDITAAINA
-446 MAVVKARGK
+446 MAVVKARGT
-455 ATDLTF
+455 ATDVTF
-461 EEVNAHLK
+461 ETVNDHLR

-476 GSVSYTADAT
+476 GGVSYAANAT

-495 PVYSNIGDI
+495 TVYSNIGDI
-504 NIYKDGMVY
+504 NIYKNGMAY

>member
-1 MLSAESLFLQPNSPM
+1 M
-16 SRKYLTLLF
+16 SHKYLTLLF
-25 PFLLTACADTADT
+25 PFLLTACADT
-38 DGLNRSSW
+38 DGLSGSSW

-66 GMRASSDGTL
+66 GMRATSDGTL
-76 TEGEKKEY
+76 TDGEKKEY

-90 LILFAG
+90 LVLFAG

-162 TDDIQHTALTVKT
+162 TDDIQHTALTVRT

-183 RQTPV
+183 RQAPV

-211 APLYNTAAGTNTVQT
+211 APLYDKGTNTVQT
-226 LSRIAPDRIK
+226 LSRIAPSRIK

-263 GRDKAKRQYSVTNDA
+263 GRDATKCQYSVTNDA
-278 GHTTTYKVEL
+278 GKKTTYHVTL
-288 KNWVL
+288 KSWVL

-316 LKNVKAAA
+316 LKNVKADV
-324 TRFIGAMPVATTGDY
+324 TRFIGATTVATTGDY
-339 KTFVRTHWAKDVNYD
+339 QAFVRTHWAKDVNYD
-354 KNVHPADM
+354 KDKNVHPTDM
-362 SRLGDGNEA
+362 SRLSDGNEA

-376 LGSDNPQYCFENT
+376 LGTDNPQYCFENT

-411 DGKTTPADLYLYDND
+411 EGKAAADLYLYDND

-431 NAANMK
+431 NVANMK

-446 MAVVKARGK
+446 MEVVKACGT
-455 ATDLTF
+455 ATNLIF

-476 GSVSYTADAT
+476 GSVPYAADAT
-486 DAAVLKVFN
+486 DAAVLQVFN
-495 PVYSNIGDI
+495 TVYSNIGDI
-504 NIYKDGMVY
+504 NIYKNGMVY

>member
-1 MLSAESLFLQPNSPM
+1 M
-16 SRKYLTLLF
+16 SHKYLTFLF
-25 PFLLTACADTADT
+25 PFLLTACADT
-38 DGLNRSSW
+38 DGLNNGSSW

-66 GMRASSDGTL
+66 GMRAATSDGTL

-90 LILFAG
+90 LVLFAG

-111 ARFTTDGGTSQVT
+111 ARFTTNGSTSQIT

-129 TRKIRQVENG
+129 TRKIRQVEHG
-139 NVYAYVILNGIGA
+139 NVYAYVILNGICT

-193 LQYVTDATDTRR
+193 LQYVTDATDTRH

-211 APLYNTAAGTNTVQT
+211 APLYNTAAGANTVQT
-226 LSRIAPDRIK
+226 LSLIAPDRIK

-242 EGEAATEVYV
+242 ESEAATEVYV

-263 GRDKAKRQYSVTNDA
+263 GREATKRQYSVTNDA
-278 GHTTTYKVEL
+278 GQKTTYNVEL
-288 KNWVL
+288 KNWAL

-316 LKNVKAAA
+316 LQNVKAAA
-324 TRFIGAMPVATTGDY
+324 TRFIGATTVATTGDY
-339 KTFVRTHWAKDVNYD
+339 RTFVRTHWAKDVNYYD
-354 KNVHPADM
+354 KNVYPADM
-362 SRLGDGNEA
+362 NRLGDGNEA

-376 LGSDNPQYCFENT
+376 LGADNPQYCFENT
-389 FDVERMTVDNT
+389 FDVERMTIDNT

-411 DGKTTPADLYLYDND
+411 QGKAAADLYLYDND

-437 ADITAAINA
+437 DDITAAINA
-446 MAVVKARGK
+446 MAVVKARGT
-455 ATDLTF
+455 ATDVTF
-461 EEVNAHLK
+461 ETVNDHLR

-476 GSVSYTADAT
+476 GGVSYAANAT

-495 PVYSNIGDI
+495 TVYSNIGDI
-504 NIYKDGMVY
+504 NIYKNGMAY

>member
-1 MLSAESLFLQPNSPM
+1 M
-16 SRKYLTLLF
+16 SHKNLTLLF
-25 PFLLTACADTADT
+25 PFLLTACADT
-38 DGLNRSSW
+38 DGLSGSSW

-76 TEGEKKEY
+76 TDGEKKEY

-90 LILFAG
+90 LVLFAG

-111 ARFTTDGGTSQVT
+111 ARFTTDGSTSQVT

-129 TRKIRQVENG
+129 TRKIRQVEHG

-162 TDDIQHTALTVKT
+162 TDDIQHTALTVRT

-193 LQYVTDATDTRR
+193 LQYVTDATDTRH

-226 LSRIAPDRIK
+226 LSRIAPERIK

-242 EGEAATEVYV
+242 EGEAATEVFV

-263 GRDKAKRQYSVTNDA
+263 GRVKAKRQYSVTNDA
-278 GHTTTYKVEL
+278 GKKTYNVTL

-316 LKNVKAAA
+316 LKNVKADA
-324 TRFIGAMPVATTGDY
+324 TRFIGATTVATTGDY
-339 KTFVRTHWAKDVNYD
+339 RTFVRTHWAKDVNYYD
-354 KNVHPADM
+354 KNVYPADM
-362 SRLGDGNEA
+362 NRLGDGNEA

-376 LGSDNPQYCFENT
+376 LGADNPQYCFENT
-389 FDVERMTVDNT
+389 FDVERMTIDNT

-411 DGKTTPADLYLYDND
+411 QGKAAADLYLYDND

-437 ADITAAINA
+437 DDITAAINA
-446 MAVVKARGK
+446 MAVVKARGT
-455 ATDLTF
+455 ATDVTF
-461 EEVNAHLK
+461 ETVNDHLR

-476 GSVSYTADAT
+476 GGVSYAANAT

-495 PVYSNIGDI
+495 TVYSNIGDI
-504 NIYKDGMVY
+504 NIYKNGMAY

>member
-1 MLSAESLFLQPNSPM
+1 M
-16 SRKYLTLLF
+16 SHKYLTLLF
-25 PFLLTACADTADT
+25 PFLLTACADT
-38 DGLNRSSW
+38 DGLSGSSW

-51 GYVALNICLPATGGA
+51 GYVALNICLPATGSA

-76 TEGEKKEY
+76 TDGEKKEY

-90 LILFAG
+90 LVLFAG

-111 ARFTTDGGTSQVT
+111 ARFTTNGSTSQVT

-129 TRKIRQVENG
+129 TRKIRQVEHG

-162 TDDIQHTALTVKT
+162 TDDIQHTALTVRT

-193 LQYVTDATDTRR
+193 LQYVTDATDTRH

-211 APLYNTAAGTNTVQT
+211 APLYNTAAGSNGVQT

-242 EGEAATEVYV
+242 EGEAATEVFV

-263 GRDKAKRQYSVTNDA
+263 GRVKAKRQYSVTNDA
-278 GHTTTYKVEL
+278 GKKTYNVTL

-316 LKNVKAAA
+316 LKNVKADA
-324 TRFIGAMPVATTGDY
+324 TRFIGATTVATTGDY
-339 KTFVRTHWAKDVNYD
+339 RTFVRTHWAKDVNYYD
-354 KNVHPADM
+354 KNVYPADM
-362 SRLGDGNEA
+362 NRLGDGNEA

-376 LGSDNPQYCFENT
+376 LGADNPQYCFENT
-389 FDVERMTVDNT
+389 FDVERMTIDNT

-411 DGKTTPADLYLYDND
+411 QGKAAADLYLYDND

-437 ADITAAINA
+437 DDITAAINA
-446 MAVVKARGK
+446 MAVVKARGT
-455 ATDLTF
+455 ATDVTF
-461 EEVNAHLK
+461 ETVNDHLR

-476 GSVSYTADAT
+476 GGVSYAANAT

-495 PVYSNIGDI
+495 TVYSNIGDI
-504 NIYKDGMVY
+504 NIYKNGMAY

>member
-1 MLSAESLFLQPNSPM
+1 M

-25 PFLLTACADTADT
+25 PFLLTACADNADT
-38 DGLNRSSW
+38 DGLNKSLW

-66 GMRASSDGTL
+66 GMRATSSDGTL

-90 LILFAG
+90 LVLFAG

-162 TDDIQHTALTVKT
+162 TDDVQHTALTVKT

-183 RQTPV
+183 RQAPV

-226 LSRIAPDRIK
+226 LSLIAPNRIK

-242 EGEAATEVYV
+242 ESEAATEVYV

-263 GRDKAKRQYSVTNDA
+263 DRDAAKRQYSVTNDA
-278 GHTTTYKVEL
+278 GKTTTYKVEL

-316 LKNVKAAA
+316 LKNVKADA
-324 TRFIGAMPVATTGDY
+324 TRFIGTTPVGTGDY
-339 KTFVRTHWAKDVNYD
+339 QKFVRTHWAKDVNYD
-354 KNVHPADM
+354 KNVHPTDIN
-362 SRLGDGNEA
+362 RLSDGNEA

-376 LGSDNPQYCFENT
+376 LGAQNPQYCFENT
-389 FDVERMTVDNT
+389 FDVEHMTVDNT

-411 DGKTTPADLYLYDND
+411 DGKKPADLYLYDND

-431 NAANMK
+431 NAATMT

-446 MAVVKARGK
+446 MEVVKARGT
-455 ATDLTF
+455 ATDLIF
-461 EEVNAHLK
+461 EEVNAHLR

-476 GSVSYTADAT
+476 GGVSYAANAT

-495 PVYSNIGDI
+495 TVYSNIGDI

-545 RDANYLGRYGILRNN
+545 RDANYQGRYGILRNN

-584 DDLLNEYISVKVNI
+584 DDLLNEYISVIVNI

>member
-1 MLSAESLFLQPNSPM
+1 M

-38 DGLNRSSW
+38 DGLNRSLW

-76 TEGEKKEY
+76 TDGEKKEY

-111 ARFTTDGGTSQVT
+111 ARFTTDSGTSQVT

-139 NVYAYVILNGIGA
+139 NVYAYVILNGIGT

-162 TDDIQHTALTVKT
+162 TDDIQHTALTVRT

-193 LQYVTDATDTRR
+193 LQYVTDATDTRH

-226 LSRIAPDRIK
+226 LSRIAPERIK

-278 GHTTTYKVEL
+278 GKKTYNVTL

-316 LKNVKAAA
+316 LKNVTANAP
-324 TRFIGAMPVATTGDY
+324 RFIGATQVATTVDY
-339 KTFVRTHWAKDVNYD
+339 QKFVRTHWAKDVNYD

-362 SRLGDGNEA
+362 SRLVDGNEA
-371 AVNGA
+371 AVNGM

-389 FDVERMTVDNT
+389 FDVERMTIDNT

-411 DGKTTPADLYLYDND
+411 EGKAAADLYLYDND

-431 NAANMK
+431 NAATMK

-446 MAVVKARGK
+446 MEVVKACGT
-455 ATDLTF
+455 ATDLIF
-461 EEVNAHLK
+461 EEVNAHLR

-476 GSVSYTADAT
+476 DGDSYTADAT
-486 DAAVLKVFN
+486 DAAILKVFN
-495 PVYSNIGDI
+495 TVYSNIGDI
-504 NIYKDGMVY
+504 NIYKNGMVY

-584 DDLLNEYISVKVNI
+584 DDVLNEYISVIVNI

>member
-1 MLSAESLFLQPNSPM
+1 M
-16 SRKYLTLLF
+16 SHKYLTLLF
-25 PFLLTACADTADT
+25 PFLLTACADT
-38 DGLNRSSW
+38 DGLNNGPSW

-90 LILFAG
+90 LVLFAG

-111 ARFTTDGGTSQVT
+111 ARFTTNGSTSQIT

-129 TRKIRQVENG
+129 TRKIRQVEHG
-139 NVYAYVILNGIGA
+139 NVYAYVILNGIGT

-162 TDDIQHTALTVKT
+162 TDDVQHTALTVKT

-226 LSRIAPDRIK
+226 LSLIAPNRIK

-242 EGEAATEVYV
+242 ESEAATEVYV

-263 GRDKAKRQYSVTNDA
+263 GRDAAKRQYSVTNDA
-278 GHTTTYKVEL
+278 GKTTTYKVEL

-316 LKNVKAAA
+316 LKNVKADA
-324 TRFIGAMPVATTGDY
+324 TRFIGTTPVGTGDY
-339 KTFVRTHWAKDVNYD
+339 QKFVRTHWAKDVNYD
-354 KNVHPADM
+354 KNVHPTDIN
-362 SRLGDGNEA
+362 RLSDGNEA

-376 LGSDNPQYCFENT
+376 LGAQNPQYCFENT
-389 FDVERMTVDNT
+389 FDVEHMTVDNT

-411 DGKTTPADLYLYDND
+411 DGKKPADLYLYDND

-431 NAANMK
+431 NAATMT

-446 MAVVKARGK
+446 MEVVKARGT
-455 ATDLTF
+455 ATDLIF
-461 EEVNAHLK
+461 EEVNAHLR

-476 GSVSYTADAT
+476 GGVSYAANAT

-495 PVYSNIGDI
+495 TVYSNIGDI

-545 RDANYLGRYGILRNN
+545 RDANYQGRYGILRNN

-584 DDLLNEYISVKVNI
+584 DDLLNEYISVIVNI

>member
-1 MLSAESLFLQPNSPM
+1 M
-16 SRKYLTLLF
+16 SHKYLTFLF
-25 PFLLTACADTADT
+25 PFLLTACADT
-38 DGLNRSSW
+38 DGLNNGPSW

-76 TEGEKKEY
+76 TDGEKKEY

-90 LILFAG
+90 LVLFAG

-111 ARFTTDGGTSQVT
+111 ARFTTDGSSSQIT

-129 TRKIRQVENG
+129 TRKIRQVEHG
-139 NVYAYVILNGIGA
+139 NVYAYVILNGICT

-193 LQYVTDATDTRR
+193 QQYVTDATDTRH

-226 LSRIAPDRIK
+226 LSLIAPDRIK

-242 EGEAATEVYV
+242 EREAATEVYV

-263 GRDKAKRQYSVTNDA
+263 GREATKRQYSVTNDA
-278 GHTTTYKVEL
+278 GHKTTYNVEL

-316 LKNVKAAA
+316 LQNVKAAA
-324 TRFIGAMPVATTGDY
+324 TRFIGATPVGTGDY
-339 KTFVRTHWAKDVNYD
+339 QKFVRTHWAKDVNYD
-354 KNVHPADM
+354 KNDVYPADM

-376 LGSDNPQYCFENT
+376 LGTDNPQYCFENT
-389 FDVERMTVDNT
+389 FDVERMTIDNT

-411 DGKTTPADLYLYDND
+411 NGKKPADLYLYDND

-431 NAANMK
+431 NVANMTD
-437 ADITAAINA
+437 DITAAINA
-446 MAVVKARGK
+446 MTVVKACGT
-455 ATDLTF
+455 AGDVAF
-461 EEVNAHLK
+461 EEVNAHLW

-476 GSVSYTADAT
+476 GGVSYAANAT

-495 PVYSNIGDI
+495 TVYSNIGDI
-504 NIYKDGMVY
+504 NIYKDGMAY

-584 DDLLNEYISVKVNI
+584 DDLLNEYISVIVNI

>member
-1 MLSAESLFLQPNSPM
+1 M
-16 SRKYLTLLF
+16 SHKYLTFLF
-25 PFLLTACADTADT
+25 PFLLTACADT
-38 DGLNRSSW
+38 DGLNRSLW

-76 TEGEKKEY
+76 TDGEKKEY

-96 NNEEEALFEGAYMVP
+96 DNEEEALFEGAYMVP
-111 ARFTTDGGTSQVT
+111 ARFTTNGSTSQVT

-129 TRKIRQVENG
+129 TRKIRQVETG

-175 KDGTVTLS
+175 KDGSVTLS

-242 EGEAATEVYV
+242 EREAATEVYV

-263 GRDKAKRQYSVTNDA
+263 GRDDAKRQYSVTNDA
-278 GHTTTYKVEL
+278 GTKTYNVTL

-316 LKNVKAAA
+316 LKNVKANA
-324 TRFIGAMPVATTGDY
+324 TRFIGATKVATTGDY
-339 KTFVRTHWAKDVNYD
+339 QTFVRTHWAKDVNYD
-354 KNVHPADM
+354 KNVYPADM

-371 AVNGA
+371 AVNGM
-376 LGSDNPQYCFENT
+376 LGTDNPQYCFENT
-389 FDVERMTVDNT
+389 FDVERMTIDNT

-411 DGKTTPADLYLYDND
+411 QGKAAADLYLYDND

-446 MAVVKARGK
+446 MEVVKACGM
-455 ATDLTF
+455 ATDVTF
-461 EEVNAHLK
+461 ETVNAHLR

-476 GSVSYTADAT
+476 GGVSYAADAT

-495 PVYSNIGDI
+495 TVYSNIGDI

-531 EAKVTTTDTYPVVN
+531 EAKVTTTDSYPVVN

-584 DDLLNEYISVKVNI
+584 DDLLNEYISVKINI

>member
-1 MLSAESLFLQPNSPM
+1 MFH
-16 SRKYLTLLF
+16 KYLTLLF
-25 PFLLTACADTADT
+25 PFLLTACADT
-38 DGLNRSSW
+38 DGLNNGPSW

-76 TEGEKKEY
+76 TDGEKKEY

-90 LILFAG
+90 LVLFAG

-111 ARFTTDGGTSQVT
+111 ARFTTDGSSSQVT

-129 TRKIRQVENG
+129 TRKIRQVEHG
-139 NVYAYVILNGIGA
+139 NVYAYVILNGICT

-193 LQYVTDATDTRR
+193 QQYVTDATDTRH

-226 LSRIAPDRIK
+226 LSLIAPERIK

-242 EGEAATEVYV
+242 EREAATEVYV

-263 GRDKAKRQYSVTNDA
+263 GREATKRQYSVTNDA
-278 GHTTTYKVEL
+278 GYKTTYNVEL

-316 LKNVKAAA
+316 LQNVKAAA
-324 TRFIGAMPVATTGDY
+324 TRFIGATPVGTGDY
-339 KTFVRTHWAKDVNYD
+339 QKFVRTHWAKDVNYD
-354 KNVHPADM
+354 TNVHPTDIN
-362 SRLGDGNEA
+362 RLSDGNEA

-376 LGSDNPQYCFENT
+376 LGADNPQYCFENT
-389 FDVERMTVDNT
+389 FDVERMTIDNT

-411 DGKTTPADLYLYDND
+411 NGKKPADLYLYDND

-446 MAVVKARGK
+446 MEVVKARGT
-455 ATDLTF
+455 ADDVAF
-461 EEVNAHLK
+461 EEVNAHLR

-486 DAAVLKVFN
+486 DAAVLQVFN
-495 PVYSNIGDI
+495 TVYSNIGDI
-504 NIYKDGMVY
+504 NIYKNGMVY
-513 YQIRVKHFGDDL
+513 YQIRIKHFGDDL

-584 DDLLNEYISVKVNI
+584 DDLLNEYISVIVNI

>member
-1 MLSAESLFLQPNSPM
+1 M
-16 SRKYLTLLF
+16 SHKYLTLLF
-25 PFLLTACADTADT
+25 PFLLTACADT
-38 DGLNRSSW
+38 DGLNGSSW

-76 TEGEKKEY
+76 TDGEKKEY

-129 TRKIRQVENG
+129 TRKIRQVEHG

-183 RQTPV
+183 RQAPV

-211 APLYNTAAGTNTVQT
+211 APLYDKGTNTVQT
-226 LSRIAPDRIK
+226 LSLIAPDRIK

-263 GRDKAKRQYSVTNDA
+263 GRDHSKCQYSVTNDA
-278 GHTTTYKVEL
+278 GRTTTYNVTL

-316 LKNVKAAA
+316 LQNVKAAA
-324 TRFIGAMPVATTGDY
+324 TRFVGATPVATTGDY
-339 KTFVRTHWAKDVNYD
+339 QKFVRTHWAKDVNYD
-354 KNVHPADM
+354 MNVHPTDIN
-362 SRLGDGNEA
+362 RLSDGNEA

-389 FDVERMTVDNT
+389 FDVERMTADNT

-411 DGKTTPADLYLYDND
+411 NGKAAADLYLYDND

-431 NAANMK
+431 NTANMTD
-437 ADITAAINA
+437 DIMAAINA
-446 MAVVKARGK
+446 MEVVKARGT
-455 ATDLTF
+455 ATDLIF

-476 GSVSYTADAT
+476 GSVSYAADAT

-495 PVYSNIGDI
+495 TVYSNIGDI
-504 NIYKDGMVY
+504 NIYKNGMVY

>member
-1 MLSAESLFLQPNSPM
+1 M
-16 SRKYLTLLF
+16 SHKYLTLLF
-25 PFLLTACADTADT
+25 PFLLTACADT
-38 DGLNRSSW
+38 DGLNGSSW

-66 GMRASSDGTL
+66 GMRASSSDGTL
-76 TEGEKKEY
+76 TDGEKKEY

-90 LILFAG
+90 LVLFAG

-111 ARFTTDGGTSQVT
+111 ARFTTNGSTSQVT

-129 TRKIRQVENG
+129 TRKIRQVEHG

-193 LQYVTDATDTRR
+193 LQYVTDATDTRH

-211 APLYNTAAGTNTVQT
+211 APLYNTAAGSNGVQT

-263 GRDKAKRQYSVTNDA
+263 GRDDAKRQYSVTNDA
-278 GHTTTYKVEL
+278 GTKTYNVTL

-316 LKNVKAAA
+316 LKNVKADA
-324 TRFIGAMPVATTGDY
+324 TRFIGATKVATTGDY
-339 KTFVRTHWAKDVNYD
+339 QTFVRTHWAKDVNYD
-354 KNVHPADM
+354 KNVYPADM
-362 SRLGDGNEA
+362 NRLGDGNEA

-376 LGSDNPQYCFENT
+376 LGADNPQYCFENT
-389 FDVERMTVDNT
+389 FDVERMTIDNT

-411 DGKTTPADLYLYDND
+411 QGKAAADLYLYDND

-437 ADITAAINA
+437 DDITAAINA
-446 MAVVKARGK
+446 MAVVKARGT
-455 ATDLTF
+455 ATDVTF
-461 EEVNAHLK
+461 ETVNDHLR

-476 GSVSYTADAT
+476 GGVSYAANAT

-495 PVYSNIGDI
+495 TVYSNIGDI
-504 NIYKDGMVY
+504 NIYKNGMAY

>member
-1 MLSAESLFLQPNSPM
+1 M
-16 SRKYLTLLF
+16 SHKYLTLLF
-25 PFLLTACADTADT
+25 PFLLTACADT
-38 DGLNRSSW
+38 DGLNNGASW

-76 TEGEKKEY
+76 TDGEKKEY

-90 LILFAG
+90 LVLFAG

-111 ARFTTDGGTSQVT
+111 ARFTTNGSTSQVT

-129 TRKIRQVENG
+129 TRKIRQVEHG
-139 NVYAYVILNGIGA
+139 NVYAYVILNGIST

-193 LQYVTDATDTRR
+193 QQYVIDATDTRR

-211 APLYNTAAGTNTVQT
+211 APLYNTAAGTHTVQT
-226 LSRIAPDRIK
+226 LSLIAPERIK

-242 EGEAATEVYV
+242 ESEAATEVYV
-252 ERVMAKVSLVD
+252 ERIMAKVSLVD
-263 GRDKAKRQYSVTNDA
+263 GRDAAKRQYSVTNDA
-278 GHTTTYKVEL
+278 GLTTTYHVEL

-293 DNTNRSAYLTRHATT
+293 DNTKRSAYLTRHATT
-308 ADFKTWAG
+308 ADFKMWAG
-316 LKNVKAAA
+316 LKNVKADA
-324 TRFIGAMPVATTGDY
+324 TPRFIGATTVATTGDY
-339 KTFVRTHWAKDVNYD
+339 RTFVRTHWAKDVNYD
-354 KNVHPADM
+354 KNVYPADM

-376 LGSDNPQYCFENT
+376 LGTDNPQYCFENT
-389 FDVERMTVDNT
+389 FDVEHMTIDNT

-411 DGKTTPADLYLYDND
+411 NGKKPADLYLYDND

-431 NAANMK
+431 NTTNMT

-446 MAVVKARGK
+446 MAVVKARGT

-461 EEVNAHLK
+461 EEVNAHLW

-476 GSVSYTADAT
+476 GSVSYAANAT

-495 PVYSNIGDI
+495 TVYSNIGDI
-504 NIYKDGMVY
+504 NIYKDGMAY

-584 DDLLNEYISVKVNI
+584 DDLLNEYISVIVNI